1 MASGLALMTTRQYL
15 PVSDLNLILTGYT
28 GPRQPAIGRRGAAM
42 LHRTFVNIDM
52 QIEERHEM
60 SIEEIRT
67 RFGETRLKTLET
79 EVAQEVLLYRSAV
92 IRVSG
97 QTLLHSGHYERFSA
111 TGPVVCLVASLD
123 SVLQNLHLTLG
134 ARYHNPNE
142 RALVLGE
149 LQREWAVR
157 SCPGILEIDTTYK
170 SETEIADAVI
180 ALWQQLVL

>member
-1 MASGLALMTTRQYL
+1 MTTLRYL
-15 PVSDLNLILTGYT
+15 PVSDRNLILTGYT
-28 GPRQPAIGRRGAAM
+28 GPRQPAIGRRVATM
-42 LHRTFVNIDM
+42 LQRTFVNIDM
-52 QIEERHEM
+52 QIEERHELT
-60 SIEEIRT
+60 IEEIRT
-67 RFGETRLKTLET
+67 RFGETRLKTLES
-79 EVAQEVLLYRSAV
+79 EVVQEALLYRSAV

-97 QTLLHSGHYERFSA
+97 QTLLHSNHYERFSA

-134 ARYHNPNE
+134 ARYHDPNE

-157 SCPGILEIDTTYK
+157 SSSGIYEIDTTYK
-170 SETEIADAVI
+170 TEQEIADAVI

>member
-1 MASGLALMTTRQYL
+1 VVSGLALMTTRRYL
-15 PVSDLNLILTGYT
+15 PVSDRNLILTGYT
-28 GPRQPAIGRRGAAM
+28 GPRQPAIGRRVATI
-42 LHRTFVNIDM
+42 LQRTFVNIDM

-67 RFGETRLKTLET
+67 RFGETRLKTLES
-79 EVAQEVLLYRSAV
+79 EVVQEALLYRSAV

-97 QTLLHSGHYERFSA
+97 QTLLHSNHYERFNA

-157 SCPGILEIDTTYK
+157 SCPGIYEIDTTYK
-170 SETEIADAVI
+170 SEAEIADAVI